1 MPRAAIHEKPLLAE
15 RRTLFDPVD
24 SEDIEGLFKKTIR
37 EGEEALILAVLEDA
51 IACFQKYVLTQ
62 NQREMKVFEEAEQWI
77 LEKNSDWLFSFES
90 ICEILQLHPDYL
102 RQGLMR
108 WKKEVRRKDRYVRTA
123 ATRRIDSKRN
133 RYRTNALASSF

>member
-1 MPRAAIHEKPLLAE
+1 MPRAAIHEKPLLAD
-15 RRTLFDPVD
+15 RRTLFDPVE

-51 IACFQKYVLTQ
+51 IACFQKYVLAQ
-62 NQREMKVFEEAEQWI
+62 NEREMKLFQEAEQWI
-77 LEKNSDWLFSFES
+77 LEKNSDWFFSFES
-90 ICEILQLHPDYL
+90 ICGTLQLHPDYL

-108 WKKEVRRKDRYVRTA
+108 WKEVWRKDRYVRTA
-123 ATRRIDSKRN
+123 ATRRIDRKRN